1 MIDNTEEL
9 IQVNFDPNKEV
20 VNYKA
25 NLLQIYK
32 EMTDPFGNEFV
43 GEKFDYEKNPA
54 DPTNPQK
61 DLELSPFKSSW

>member
-1 MIDNTEEL
+1 M
-9 IQVNFDPNKEV
+9 NFDPNKEA

-43 GEKFDYEKNPA
+43 GDKFGYEKNPA
-54 DPTNPQK
+54 DPTKPSK
-61 DLELSPFKSSW
+61 TVAISPFEPIWD